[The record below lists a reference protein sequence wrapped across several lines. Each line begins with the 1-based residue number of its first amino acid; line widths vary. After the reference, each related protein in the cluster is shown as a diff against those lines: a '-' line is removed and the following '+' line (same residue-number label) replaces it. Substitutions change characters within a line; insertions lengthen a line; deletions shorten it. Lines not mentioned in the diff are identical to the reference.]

1 MANVQ
6 VIQRS
11 AHLATAVRLEYIN
24 GRDGRIAKAT
34 VTAISNTRRGS
45 GENRADAAT
54 AIQWT
59 LWREMAENAAQ
70 YLGKGSHVNILGR
83 VRNNNYEKDGETVY
97 GMEFTVE
104 ELDYLDS
111 RAVSEARR
119 TGRGVADER
128 GPAGDQGHEPGDHE
142 EHAAHSSTSSAP
154 RKARQ
159 IRHNGTGAA

>member
-45 GENRADAAT
+45 GENRAEAAT

-59 LWREMAENAAQ
+59 LWRETAQNAAQ

-111 RAVSEARR
+111 RAASEARR

-128 GPAGDQGHEPGDHE
+128 GPAGDPGHEQGDRE
-142 EHAAHSSTSSAP
+142 ERAAASTAGGT

-159 IRHNGTGAA
+159 PRHTETTAA

>member
-6 VIQRS
+6 IIQRS

-45 GENRADAAT
+45 GENRAEAAT

-59 LWREMAENAAQ
+59 LWREMAEHAAQ
-70 YLGKGSHVNILGR
+70 YLGKGSHVNLVGR
-83 VRNNNYEKDGETVY
+83 LRNNNYEKNGETIY

-111 RAVSEARR
+111 RAESEARR
-119 TGRGVADER
+119 GGGSGDGSGNTDAPYANDADPDGRAER
-128 GPAGDQGHEPGDHE
+128 E
-142 EHAAHSSTSSAP
+142 
-154 RKARQ
+154 
-159 IRHNGTGAA
+159 GAAARTSRPSRKPIATVAA